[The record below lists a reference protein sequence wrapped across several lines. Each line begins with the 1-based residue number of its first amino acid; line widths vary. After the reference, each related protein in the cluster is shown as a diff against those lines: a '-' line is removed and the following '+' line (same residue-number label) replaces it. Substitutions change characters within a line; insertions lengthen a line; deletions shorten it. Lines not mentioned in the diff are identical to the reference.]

1 MKQIIW
7 SLNENIKLWKY
18 HLSLWF
24 VKIITVWLGYIS
36 LFNLLD
42 KTIDHRE
49 TFPYLWEKT
58 DFSFLSDWVTNLPN
72 GAVSGIFGGII
83 VILLIWFVL
92 DAIYDVLIIAG
103 LQKKKIDDFGKKLW
117 RVFLVRLAFWIPF
130 VVFVG
135 GSVWLTFKLWI
146 SAWSLFAILGGAFI
160 GSFIVLFLVKWLDM
174 IKIDVIANDAE
185 KLKEHFSAGTK
196 KTFTNWKQSLLIN
209 LVFSFVVVLIVYFTI
224 TLNLSFI
231 ATGALSLWFLWIFRQ
246 ILVILRQVT
255 RYTVTGTWVANS
267 R

>member
-1 MKQIIW
+1 MKQIIS
-7 SLNENIKLWKY
+7 SLIENTKLWKY

-24 VKIITVWLGYIS
+24 IKIIAVWLGYIS
-36 LFNLLD
+36 LYNLLN
-42 KTIDHRE
+42 KSLNHRE

-58 DFSFLSDWVTNLPN
+58 DFNFLSDWVRNLPD
-72 GAVSGIFGGII
+72 GAFSGVLGGVV

-92 DAIYDVLIIAG
+92 DAIYDVLIISA
-103 LQKKKIDDFGKKLW
+103 LQNKKVVDFGKKLW

-130 VVFVG
+130 AVFVG
-135 GSVWLTFKLWI
+135 GSAYLTVKLWA

-185 KLKEHFSAGTK
+185 KLKEHFSAGTN
-196 KTFTNWKQSLLIN
+196 KTFSGWKQSLLIN
-209 LVFSFVVVLIVYFTI
+209 FVFSLVVVIIVYLTI
-224 TLNLSFI
+224 TLNLYFI
-231 ATGALSLWFLWIFRQ
+231 ATGALSLWFLWILRQ

-255 RYTVTGTWVANS
+255 RYTITGTWVAIS
-267 R
+267 